1 MSEPK
6 EGGQNASDCTEE
18 RELFPV
24 RIRTADEGDVPFIFK
39 SWLLS
44 YQGQNKHIPAAVI
57 HEYEP
62 AKIQRMLNENVTIML
77 VGDTDASAGDI
88 YGFCCAQRVAG
99 TLVVYFIYV
108 KASFRK
114 WGFAKAMLNAFD
126 YKRGEVIF
134 HPYNFYLKRDLR
146 QRGYNMMFV
155 PYLKD
160 LTKDEWETFY
170 ENNRASIE

>member
-24 RIRTADEGDVPFIFK
+24 RIRTADDGDVPFIFK

-99 TLVVYFIYV
+99 TLVVYFI
-108 KASFRK
+108 
-114 WGFAKAMLNAFD
+114 
-126 YKRGEVIF
+126 
-134 HPYNFYLKRDLR
+134 
-146 QRGYNMMFV
+146 
-155 PYLKD
+155 
-160 LTKDEWETFY
+160 
-170 ENNRASIE
+170 